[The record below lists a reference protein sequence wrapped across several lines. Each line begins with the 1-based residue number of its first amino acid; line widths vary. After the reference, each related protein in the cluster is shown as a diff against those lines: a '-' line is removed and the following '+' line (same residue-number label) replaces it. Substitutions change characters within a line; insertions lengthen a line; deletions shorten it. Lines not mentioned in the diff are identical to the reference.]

1 MKSSNLDLHT
11 NTIDEFHNNLMMY
24 YDLVKEK
31 QKQNKDLGVGGVVNI
46 RRLILP
52 EITLPEEFIEDRT
65 ILRDKEN
72 GKPRNWGTK
81 REWRDYMVSKGYNT
95 ENTKMYYVDHDNIED
110 DLLTALNTLPIKYP
124 VFSVNIQPPGSVV
137 PAHEDTWRIWRD
149 KYPEEAKRHTFD
161 DTVFFIVF
169 LTPQETG
176 HSFQCGL
183 TNIRWGAGD
192 VIGMPY
198 YTKHATANAGFTNK
212 ILVQCLGIKP

>member
-1 MKSSNLDLHT
+1 MKSSNLDLHK
-11 NTIDEFHNNLMMY
+11 NTISEFHNNLMVY
-24 YDLVKEK
+24 YDLVKDK
-31 QKQNKDLGVGGVVNI
+31 QEQNKDFDSVVNI
-46 RRLILP
+46 RSLILP
-52 EITLPEEFIEDRT
+52 EMTLSEEFIEDRT
-65 ILRDKEN
+65 ILRDEEN
-72 GKPRNWGTK
+72 GKPRDWGTK
-81 REWRDYMVSKGYNT
+81 RKWRDYMVSKGYNT
-95 ENTKMYYVDHDNIED
+95 ENTKMYYVDHDNVD
-110 DLLTALNTLPIKYP
+110 DNLLTALHTLPIKHP

-212 ILVQCLGIKP
+212 ILVQCLGIKE